1 MIHDGSPRNGGVAR
15 DSRDVYALS
24 LPIALESDIDDC
36 S

>member
-1 MIHDGSPRNGGVAR
+1 MTHDGSPRNGGVTR

-24 LPIALESDIDDC
+24 LPIVLQSDLEDC